1 MKVQDIDYIP
11 IEKLISRLETD
22 LKLAKKYEAD
32 YGKPRLQY
40 QKKNLKK
47 LSLLHWLKICKGFL
61 DSEAKEID
69 DIFSDLPTASV
80 VNLQNNTIKTID
92 LEKFDK
98 EYLESMIGEHDGD
111 VPEIHDKE
119 LDEQEQERGLR

>member
-1 MKVQDIDYIP
+1 MKVQDINYIP

-47 LSLLHWLKICKGFL
+47 LSLLHWLKVCKDFL

-69 DIFSDLPTASV
+69 DIVNDLPTASV
-80 VNLQNNTIKTID
+80 VNL
-92 LEKFDK
+92 
-98 EYLESMIGEHDGD
+98 
-111 VPEIHDKE
+111 
-119 LDEQEQERGLR
+119 